1 MNLLKRPRPSLL
13 KYLRNYWFSHLG
25 SLILIIFLE
34 ATSILFV
41 ASCGTTENDRDEF
54 LEIVVLQE
62 LYFLE
67 NNFSKEECDNF
78 RCNNQIVE
86 IIKNKYPEVSD
97 DVLKHC
103 EKLRKERSSTYDR

>member
-1 MNLLKRPRPSLL
+1 MSLLKRLRPSPL

-25 SLILIIFLE
+25 ALILIIFLE
-34 ATSILFV
+34 VTSILFV
-41 ASCGTTENDRDEF
+41 VSCRTTENDRDEF

-67 NNFSKEECDNF
+67 NDFSKEECDNF

-103 EKLRKERSSTYDR
+103 EELRKERSSTYDR